1 MKFEGMAILPEFR
14 LGESRRLAEL
24 PGRGA
29 YSLVDVDVEGG
40 GG

>member
-1 MKFEGMAILPEFR
+1 VEFEGLVILLGFR